1 MSSAASSVEAYIA
14 AVEPER
20 REALELLRRLC
31 RDELSGYAE
40 SILYGMPS
48 YARDGV
54 VEVAFASQKR
64 YLSLYVMRQAALQ
77 AHSDRLAGLSV
88 GKGCVRFGRGDAI
101 DPDLV
106 RALLQATVA
115 DTGEVC

>member
-1 MSSAASSVEAYIA
+1 
-14 AVEPER
+14 
-20 REALELLRRLC
+20 
-31 RDELSGYAE
+31 
-40 SILYGMPS
+40 
-48 YARDGV
+48 
-54 VEVAFASQKR
+54 
-64 YLSLYVMRQAALQ
+64 MRQVALQ

>member
-1 MSSAASSVEAYIA
+1 
-14 AVEPER
+14 
-20 REALELLRRLC
+20 
-31 RDELSGYAE
+31 
-40 SILYGMPS
+40 MPS

-115 DTGEVC
+115 DTGEMCSRSPGERRDAPTCTVGRLAGYR